1 MERYAAYKDSGV
13 EWIGE
18 IPEGWTK
25 SKLKYIGNYING
37 FAFKPSDWS
46 SVGLPIIRIQ
56 DLTGSS
62 DSPNY
67 YSGEIDKRYLVNP
80 GDLLVSWAATIGAFR
95 WRGDIAWLNQ
105 HIFKAQMNEA
115 VCQKSYAY
123 WLLSASIDELDH
135 ENKHGIMMAHLT
147 GSVFNNFEV
156 VLPPIVEQKAI
167 SSYLDKKTAE
177 IDEIVGEVERSIGL
191 LREYRKS
198 VISEAVTKG
207 LNPDVPMK
215 DSGIDWIGEIPESW
229 QIEPLKYQID
239 AINSGTSVNG
249 ANYPAEKG
257 WYGVLK
263 TSAVYHDAFTPS
275 ENKSADA
282 DEVERLSCPVEKDSV
297 IVSRMNT
304 PEWVGAAGYVAE
316 DYPSLYLPDRLW
328 QIKTKSS
335 LLAKY
340 LWYYLQFSGLKS
352 WISVIAVGTSGSMKN
367 ISQGEFGNITCV
379 FPQADEQQVITD
391 YLDAKTAEIDSL
403 VDDKEKQVEL
413 LKEHRKSLISEAVT
427 GKFKVPGLE

>member
-18 IPEGWTK
+18 IPEGWTR

-156 VLPPIVEQKAI
+156 VLPPIGEQQAI
-167 SSYLDKKTAE
+167 VDYINTKIAE
-177 IDEIVGEVERSIGL
+177 IDDIVAETERSIEL

-207 LNPDVPMK
+207 LNPDAPMK
-215 DSGIDWIGEIPESW
+215 DSGIDWIGQIPKGWQTVSLGNYAYIRARLGWRALKAEEYVEEGYPMYSAFNIQDSKFVTEPVNYITEERYLESPEIMLSVGDLLLVKDGAGVGKCAVVRELS
-229 QIEPLKYQID
+229 E
-239 AINSGTSVNG
+239 ASTVNG
-249 ANYPAEKG
+249 SMAVITPDSSFDSRYLHYYFDSNSFQHFAHMLMG
-257 WYGVLK
+257 GMGVPHLFQRDIK
-263 TSAVYHDAFTPS
+263 
-275 ENKSADA
+275 KM
-282 DEVERLSCPVEKDSV
+282 KV
-297 IVSRMNT
+297 ILPNT
-304 PEWVGAAGYVAE
+304 FE
-316 DYPSLYLPDRLW
+316 
-328 QIKTKSS
+328 
-335 LLAKY
+335 
-340 LWYYLQFSGLKS
+340 
-352 WISVIAVGTSGSMKN
+352 
-367 ISQGEFGNITCV
+367 
-379 FPQADEQQVITD
+379 EQQEIAD
-391 YLDAKTAEIDSL
+391 YLDAKTTETDSL
-403 VDDKEKQVEL
+403 IADKEKQVEL
-413 LKEHRKSLISEAVT
+413 LKEYRKSLISEAVT